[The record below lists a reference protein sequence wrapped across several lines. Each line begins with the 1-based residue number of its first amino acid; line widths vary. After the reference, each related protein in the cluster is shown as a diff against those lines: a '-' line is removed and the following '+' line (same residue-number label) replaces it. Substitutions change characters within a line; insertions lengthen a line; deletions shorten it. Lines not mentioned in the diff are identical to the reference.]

1 MTQSIQR
8 FLLLLCS
15 VLLSTGVFAKDAI
28 STSWT
33 NDLAVSGYDTVAYHT
48 QQQAVEGDKAYQTQW
63 QGATWQFSS
72 ADNLELFL
80 IEPEKYAPQYGGYC
94 AWAVSQ
100 GKTASS
106 DPTQFEIV
114 NGKLY
119 LNYNKS
125 IQKKWLADRDTL
137 IVKAEQNWPDVIK

>member
-1 MTQSIQR
+1 MTNSILR
-8 FLLLLCS
+8 LLLVVTSLAFS
-15 VLLSTGVFAKDAI
+15 NAAFSKDPI

-48 QQQAVEGDKAYQTQW
+48 QQQAVEGDKAFQTQW
-63 QGATWQFSS
+63 QGATWLFSS
-72 ADNLELFL
+72 AENLEMFTSD
-80 IEPEKYAPQYGGYC
+80 PEKYAPQYGGYC

-114 NGKLY
+114 DGKLY

-125 IQKKWLADRDTL
+125 IQQRWLANRDAL
-137 IVKAEQNWPDVIK
+137 IVQGNQNWPNVLN